1 MKITDV
7 ECIVLLQQDMDK
19 DACSSAQDDILVRI
33 HTDKG
38 ISGIGETDT
47 SPWVAKAMIEAPHS
61 HNMSHSLKEILIGQ
75 DPLETTALWQRMY
88 VNTAM
93 TGRRGLGINAIGAL
107 DMALWDI
114 RGKAAGQPIWR
125 MLGGSVRRSFTPYA
139 SLLPSGHTLQEYR
152 DELVR
157 RLVEAKAYGFTAAK
171 LEICIN
177 GPYSHNELQERDEA
191 IIEMVAACRE
201 AVGPDMVLMVDVAY
215 AWQDVYAAIRVL
227 KQIEK
232 YDIFFIETPLPSDDL
247 EGYAK
252 LAELFPMRTAA
263 GEWLTSRFEFK
274 DLIERGRI
282 SVVQPDIGRVGGITE
297 AKRVVEMAED
307 RGRLVVPHC
316 WKSAIGIAASLHVC
330 AGAPNAPFLE
340 FLPADLSD
348 SPIRKTLTK
357 DFVLVNGQLPLLD
370 TPGLGIELN
379 EEAVERF
386 RVSR

>member
-1 MKITDV
+1 MKIIDV
-7 ECIVLLQQDMDK
+7 ECIVLLQKDMDK

-47 SPWVAKAMIEAPHS
+47 SPYVAKAMIEAPHS
-61 HNMSHSLKEILIGQ
+61 HNMSQSLKEILIGQ
-75 DPLETTALWQRMY
+75 DPLQTTALWQKMY

-93 TGRRGLGINAIGAL
+93 TGRRGLGMNAIGAL

-114 RGKAAGQPIWR
+114 RGKAAGLPIWKL
-125 MLGGSVRRSFTPYA
+125 LGGSVRRGFTPYA
-139 SLLPSGHTLQEYR
+139 SLMPNGHTLQEYK
-152 DELVR
+152 DGLVE
-157 RLVEAKAYGFTAAK
+157 RLVEAKAYGFKAAK
-171 LEICIN
+171 LEVCVN

-191 IIEMVAACRE
+191 IVETVAACRE
-201 AVGPDMVLMVDVAY
+201 AAGPEMVLMVDVAY

-252 LAELFPMRTAA
+252 LAALFPMRTAA
-263 GEWLTSRFEFK
+263 GEWLTNRFEFK
-274 DLIERGRI
+274 ALIEQGNI
-282 SVVQPDIGRVGGITE
+282 SVVQPDVGRVGGFTE
-297 AKRVVEMAED
+297 AKRVIEMAED
-307 RGRLVVPHC
+307 HGKLAVPHC
-316 WKSAIGIAASLHVC
+316 WKTAIGIAASLHVC

-340 FLPADLSD
+340 FLPAALSD
-348 SPIRKTLTK
+348 SPLRRELTK
-357 DFVLVNGQLPLLD
+357 DFQLVDGLLPLPD

-379 EEAVERF
+379 EEAVEKF
-386 RVSR
+386 RVS